1 MSDTQASLADLAT
14 TAEQASAAAGRYLC
28 ERFDAGTLEAEYTSM
43 DVKTEADV
51 GAESR
56 ILAILRD
63 THPDH
68 AISTEESGHHSGA
81 GDVRWVVDPLD
92 GTNNFAI
99 GSPMF
104 AVAVTAVGAEGT
116 PDAGEALATALSV
129 PMLDEQYVATR
140 GSDGAGGVLLN
151 DERARVTDGDGVTP
165 SQATVACVLGEPVLE
180 SDALATDH
188 DAISTAIRG
197 ETKRLIHTWAPIVY
211 WGLLAKGGLDGFVC
225 FYPDEREQAAGS
237 LVATEAGCV
246 TRGDGPLTVF
256 ARDDRLADVL
266 WEAATGAIGGDPTPR
281 AQLSE

>member
-1 MSDTQASLADLAT
+1 MSDTQVPLEALAT
-14 TAEQASAAAGRYLC
+14 TAEQASAAAGRYLRD
-28 ERFDAGTLEAEYTSM
+28 RFDAGDLDAEYTAT
-43 DVKTEADV
+43 DVKTAADI
-51 GAESR
+51 GAEER

-68 AISTEESGHHSGA
+68 AISTEESGDHPGT

-116 PDAGEALATALSV
+116 PEAGQSLATALSI

-140 GSDGAGGVLLN
+140 GGGVRLN
-151 DERARVTDGDGVTP
+151 GEPVAVTDGDGVGP
-165 SQATVACVLGEPVLE
+165 ERATVACVIGQPVLT

-188 DAISTAIRG
+188 DAISTAVRG
-197 ETKRLIHTWAPIVY
+197 EVKRLIHTWSPIVY
-211 WGLLAKGGLDGFVC
+211 WGLLAKGGLDAFLA

-237 LVATEAGCV
+237 LVATEAGCA
-246 TRGDGPLTVF
+246 TRGEGPLTVF
-256 ARDDRLADVL
+256 AANEATAEAVWNAARGVL
-266 WEAATGAIGGDPTPR
+266 DGEPTPR
-281 AQLSE
+281 ERLSD